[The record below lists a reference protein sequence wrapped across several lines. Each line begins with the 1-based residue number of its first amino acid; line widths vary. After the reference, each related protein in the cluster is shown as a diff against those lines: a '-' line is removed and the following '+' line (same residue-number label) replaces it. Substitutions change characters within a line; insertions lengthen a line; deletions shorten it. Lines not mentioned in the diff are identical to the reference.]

1 MFLVKLKLIF
11 DWFIYFVVSFVVLLL
26 YSCDSVTSTPPP
38 SPLPFSRISSLF
50 IPPPFTPFFY
60 GHPLHPLDFEVS

>member
-11 DWFIYFVVSFVVLLL
+11 DWFIYFVVSFVVVLL

-38 SPLPFSRISSLF
+38 LPSHFPGFLPFLST
-50 IPPPFTPFFY
+50 PPFTPFF
-60 GHPLHPLDFEVS
+60 